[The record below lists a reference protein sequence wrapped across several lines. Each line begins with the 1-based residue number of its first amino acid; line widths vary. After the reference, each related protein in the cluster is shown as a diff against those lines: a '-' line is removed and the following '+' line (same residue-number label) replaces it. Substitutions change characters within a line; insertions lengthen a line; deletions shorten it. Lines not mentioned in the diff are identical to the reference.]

1 MSESLK
7 ADLLATSTVV
17 DSQHACFLHICANL
31 PTLNTCSNEGGKRT
45 YLIVIPDVSN
55 GAVLQRPSV
64 FYHHRQWLNSTVQ
77 FQSNSSCAN
86 IKFYQLNNADYKGT
100 QVIVTYRP
108 SSEMVSSV
116 REYDYLYT

>member
-7 ADLLATSTVV
+7 VDLLATSTVM
-17 DSQHACFLHICANL
+17 DIQYACFLHICANL
-31 PTLNTCSNEGGKRT
+31 PTHNPCSNERDKRT

-55 GAVLQRPSV
+55 GVVLQRPSV
-64 FYHHRQWLNSTVQ
+64 FYHHRQWLNRTIQ

-86 IKFYQLNNADYKGT
+86 IKFYQLNNTDHKET

-108 SSEMVSSV
+108 SSEMVSCKGRCLFIV
-116 REYDYLYT
+116 C